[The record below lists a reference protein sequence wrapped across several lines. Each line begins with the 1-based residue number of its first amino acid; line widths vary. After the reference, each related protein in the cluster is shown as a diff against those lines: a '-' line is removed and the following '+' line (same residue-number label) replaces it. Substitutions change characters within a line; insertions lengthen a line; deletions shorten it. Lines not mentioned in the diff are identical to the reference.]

1 MTRILNVCAVLSAR
15 EGGGNAER
23 TVQMTRALQAGGCMC
38 TVLTLDIGDARSRQ
52 ADIADARLVVLPVLN
67 RRFQIPLGGWQ
78 TVNDLVRAADVIHLK
93 GQWHLLNAMVYLAA
107 RRQGRPYVVGPGGA
121 LLLFGRSLWFKRI
134 FNLVAGRRIV
144 RDASAWIA
152 NTSAEFAHFEAY
164 GIPRDQV
171 AVIPNGVWESDFAV
185 GDAAE
190 FHAATGIADGPLVL
204 FMGRLNPI
212 KGPDLLLE
220 AFARIA
226 DQFPA
231 YRLIFAGPDEGMQAA
246 LELRATALGLR
257 ERVSC
262 CGFLGGRL
270 KTAAYKAARLLVV
283 PSRSE
288 AMSIVAVEA
297 GICAT
302 PVLMTDQ
309 CGLDELREVDE
320 GLVATVSVDGLA
332 AGLKHALADV
342 DRLQAWGRDWQA
354 LVRER
359 YLWSR
364 NGGELQA
371 LLEQAVATNQGT
383 VERCS

>member
-1 MTRILNVCAVLSAR
+1 
-15 EGGGNAER
+15 
-23 TVQMTRALQAGGCMC
+23 MTRALQAEGCTC
-38 TVLTLDIGDARSRQ
+38 TVMALDIGDARSRQ
-52 ADIADARLVVLPVLN
+52 ADIAGARLVVLPCLN

-78 TVNDLVRAADVIHLK
+78 TVVDAVREADVIHLK

-107 RRQGRPYVVGPGGA
+107 RRQGLPYVVGPGGA
-121 LLLFGRSLWFKRI
+121 LPLFGRSLWFKRL
-134 FNLVAGRRIV
+134 FNLVVGRRIV
-144 RDASAWIA
+144 REASAWIA

-164 GIPRDQV
+164 GIPRQKV
-171 AVIPNGVWESDFAV
+171 AVIPNGVWESDFAAGEAV
-185 GDAAE
+185 E
-190 FHAATGIADGPLVL
+190 FHATTGIPSGPLVL

-220 AFARIA
+220 AFGRVA

-246 LELRATALGLR
+246 LELRATAMGLR
-257 ERVSC
+257 DRVNC
-262 CGFLGGRL
+262 CGFLSGRL
-270 KTAAYKAARLLVV
+270 KAAAYKAARLLVV

-309 CGLDELREVDE
+309 CGLDELRLVNE
-320 GLVATVSVDGLA
+320 GLVVQASTDGLA
-332 AGLKHALADV
+332 AGLRFALADP
-342 DRLQAWGRDWQA
+342 DRLRAWGSDWQA

-359 YLWSR
+359 YLWRR
-364 NGGELQA
+364 NAGALQT
-371 LLEQAVATNQGT
+371 LLEQVAQQEPRG
-383 VERCS
+383 RAH